1 LSSASKGRTAGH
13 TGSSTIKFALLCED
27 NFAAA
32 GNMLANADVVPG
44 MMDFWRISDLPFA
57 ERLIK
62 ILVASV

>member
-1 LSSASKGRTAGH
+1 M
-13 TGSSTIKFALLCED
+13 GSSTIEFALLCED

-44 MMDFWRISDLPFA
+44 MMDFWRISKLPFA